1 MLGQWYMGIYIERK
15 TTEGDQESICGGM
28 RVGGGPKGGHIC
40 ILTAGSC
47 FAAETN
53 ITL

>member
-28 RVGGGPKGGHIC
+28 RGGREVQREGIYVYLQLVHVLQQK
-40 ILTAGSC
+40 LT
-47 FAAETN
+47 
-53 ITL
+53 